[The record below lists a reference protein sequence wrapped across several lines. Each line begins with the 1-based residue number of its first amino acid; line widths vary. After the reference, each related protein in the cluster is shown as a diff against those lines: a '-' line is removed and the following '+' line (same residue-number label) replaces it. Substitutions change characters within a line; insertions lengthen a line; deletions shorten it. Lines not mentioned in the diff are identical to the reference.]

1 MVCAPDAPAAA
12 AAFHAVADQGE
23 NVTLHA
29 AQAGVV
35 DHAGFAR
42 LGDWKT
48 PLIRACHCVLVLCI
62 VRQQFPQPL
71 LLRFVLRAVHL
82 RLYAV
87 QQVLDSVV
95 I

>member
-1 MVCAPDAPAAA
+1 MAGALDAPATA

-23 NVTLHA
+23 NVALHT

-35 DHAGFAR
+35 DHAGNAR
-42 LGDWKT
+42 LGDRKA
-48 PLIRACHCVLVLCI
+48 PLIRAGHCVLVLCI
-62 VRQQFPQPL
+62 VRQQFPQSL

-82 RLYAV
+82 RLYAG
-87 QQVLDSVV
+87 QQVLDLAV